1 MEFSCDYSRKDA
13 VNLGIDFWGEKKNL
27 AYLPFASQEMHF
39 IQIQSILK
47 TECCTMNSR
56 NGFVK

>member
-1 MEFSCDYSRKDA
+1 MEFSCDYSRKYA
-13 VNLGIDFWGEKKNL
+13 INLGIDFWKKKNL

-47 TECCTMNSR
+47 TMLHNEFQKWIC
-56 NGFVK
+56 

>member
-1 MEFSCDYSRKDA
+1 MITQEKMPLILVLIS
-13 VNLGIDFWGEKKNL
+13 GEKKNL

-39 IQIQSILK
+39 VQIQYILK
-47 TECCTMNSR
+47 TECCTMNST